1 MFFLL
6 YIRSIFLQYYAFH
19 YRKKINFATLLY
31 QTLILMKILLPKV
44 QIIQTLLLWVG
55 CLMFCVGMNSCA
67 RSEDTFHIGV
77 SQCSSDDWREQQNME
92 MEHELLLHD
101 NVTMELRSA
110 KDNREQ
116 QLKDIEYFLDQKVD
130 LLVVSPMEA
139 EAFTDIL
146 SRAVKQNIPVVLFD
160 RKTSGDSYTSFIGGN
175 NVEIGTYLAEYV
187 ITQLPKG
194 GKILE
199 FTGSMD
205 SSPAVLRHE
214 GLLKGLKGHPEIT
227 ICASVDGQWNAS
239 VAASKTDSLLKLYP
253 DADLIVA
260 HNDRMAISVKE
271 KIDALYPGNHMRAI
285 GVDGIYNVGLKAI
298 TEGKL
303 DASVTYPTGG
313 EFIIQTAVRILQE
326 EEYQRDNILETYV
339 ISNKEDAELSRAF
352 LRGIDREVEK
362 VKKLK
367 DKVDY
372 FWRLNNLE
380 TTLLY
385 VLLALLLVT
394 LGLFVALFRSYQF
407 KKKVNERLKNQ
418 QITLVKQRDDLLK
431 LTHELEQAT
440 LAKLMFFTNISHDFR
455 TPLTLISAPIE
466 RVLQKENLAQE
477 EHKLLKMA
485 HRNVGVLLRLVNQI
499 LDFRKTESDK
509 MELHL
514 KVVDLKKILQD
525 WHDSFLSMAD
535 KKEISLV
542 FQAQDGD
549 YLNRVDVNKL
559 ERIFYN
565 LVGNAFKYTPKGGTI
580 SILLSQDN
588 QQMVIKV
595 CDTGTGIDEK
605 HIQRIFE
612 NYYQVDSANHEG
624 TGLGLALAKS
634 FVELHGGSIRGENQT
649 EGSGSVF
656 TISLPMRDTD
666 GQLEDK
672 DYNYRLNP
680 EAESPEI
687 EEEDAVEQLTVTEDE
702 PKPIVLVIDDN
713 ADIRVFLYTLLKSK
727 YRIIR
732 AKNGLEGLQK
742 ATETIPD
749 VIICDVMMPV
759 MDGLECCQ
767 KLKTGAATSHI
778 PVLMLTSCSLDEQR
792 VKGLEEGADVYL
804 AKPFNSQVL
813 MAQIESLLKNHIRVK
828 DFYQASLPPVE
839 QIPGEIEKKAQEEET
854 RLSKYDKNFIEKIQQ
869 LIANHLS
876 DSTYSV
882 ERMAS
887 DVCLSRTQLFRKC
900 KSLVGESPVELLRNT
915 RLKAAQQLL
924 VQGEGPISK
933 VAELVGFTDP
943 SYFTK
948 CYKGYFG
955 STPRTEQQETAK

>member
-1 MFFLL
+1 MNQNLNCLL
-6 YIRSIFLQYYAFH
+6 KCVLSIWSC
-19 YRKKINFATLLY
+19 
-31 QTLILMKILLPKV
+31 
-44 QIIQTLLLWVG
+44 LLL
-55 CLMFCVGMNSCA
+55 CLVLNSCSNPKKA
-67 RSEDTFHIGV
+67 FLIGV
-77 SQCSSDDWREQQNME
+77 SQCSSDDWREQQNKE
-92 MEHELLLHD
+92 MEHELLLHE
-101 NVTMELRSA
+101 NVALELLSA

-116 QLKDIEYFLDQKVD
+116 QLKDIQYFLDKKVD

-146 SRAVKQNIPVVLFD
+146 SKAVKQGTPVVLFD
-160 RKTSGDSYTSFIGGN
+160 RKTSGESYTSYIGGN
-175 NVEIGTYLAEYV
+175 NVEIGRYLAEYV
-187 ITQLPKG
+187 VTQLPEG
-194 GKILE
+194 GKVLE

-205 SSPAVLRHE
+205 SSPAVLRHQ
-214 GLLKGLKGHPEIT
+214 GLLNGLESHPDIS
-227 ICASVDGQWNAS
+227 ICASVDGQWNGS
-239 VAASKTDSLLKLYP
+239 VAASKTDSLLKIYP

-271 KIDALYPGNHMRAI
+271 KVDALYPGHHIKVI

-313 EFIIQTAVRILQE
+313 DFIIQTAVHILNGE
-326 EEYQRDNILETYV
+326 PFLRDNILDTHV

-352 LRGIDREVEK
+352 IREIDHEVEN
-362 VKKLK
+362 VIQMK

-385 VLLALLLVT
+385 VLLALLLMT
-394 LGLFVALFRSYQF
+394 LGLIVALYRSYMF
-407 KKKVNERLKNQ
+407 KKRVNEHLRVQ
-418 QITLVKQRDDLLK
+418 QVTLVKQRDDLLK

-466 RVLQKENLAQE
+466 RVLQKVSPNSE
-477 EHKLLKMA
+477 EHMMLNMA
-485 HRNVGVLLRLVNQI
+485 HKNVGVLLRLVNQI
-499 LDFRKTESDK
+499 LDFRKTDSKK

-514 KVVDLKKILQD
+514 QAVDVKNVVKE
-525 WHDSFLSMAD
+525 WCDSFQSMAD
-535 KKEISLV
+535 KKQLSLV

-549 YLNRVDVNKL
+549 YHNMIDVNKL

-565 LVGNAFKYTPKGGTI
+565 LVGNAFKYTPADGTI
-580 SILLSQDN
+580 SVLLSIDKHHFV
-588 QQMVIKV
+588 MKV
-595 CDTGTGIDEK
+595 CDTGTGIDVA
-605 HIQRIFE
+605 HIQHIFE

-624 TGLGLALAKS
+624 TGLGLALSKS
-634 FVELHGGSIRGENQT
+634 FVELHGGTITGENQSMGT
-649 EGSGSVF
+649 GTVF
-656 TISLPMRDTD
+656 TITLPLRDTQ
-666 GQLEDK
+666 GQVELQ
-672 DYNYRLNP
+672 NYQHKLNP
-680 EAESPEI
+680 EAEIPNSD
-687 EEEDAVEQLTVTEDE
+687 EEDAPEVLAVSEDE

-713 ADIRVFLYTLLKSK
+713 PDIRVFLHTLLKDK

-732 AKNGLEGLQK
+732 AQNGLEGLQK
-742 ATETIPD
+742 ATEVIPD

-804 AKPFNSQVL
+804 AKPFNSPVL
-813 MAQIESLLKNHIRVK
+813 MAQLDSLLKNHIRVK
-828 DFYQASLPPVE
+828 DFYQSQTLSST
-839 QIPGEIEKKAQEEET
+839 GKKADAVKEKPKEEVH
-854 RLSKYDKNFIEKIQQ
+854 LSKYDRNFIEKLQQ
-869 LIANHLS
+869 LIAEHLS
-876 DSTYSV
+876 DSTYTV

-915 RLKAAQQLL
+915 RLKKAQELL
-924 VQGEGPISK
+924 AQGEGPISS
-933 VAELVGFTDP
+933 VAEQVGFTDP

-948 CYKGYFG
+948 CYKSYFG
-955 STPRTEQQETAK
+955 STPRTEQK

>member
-1 MFFLL
+1 MIYNGFSFGNVKN
-6 YIRSIFLQYYAFH
+6 A
-19 YRKKINFATLLY
+19 
-31 QTLILMKILLPKV
+31 
-44 QIIQTLLLWVG
+44 LLLISCV
-55 CLMFCVGMNSCA
+55 LFCVVAHSCSG
-67 RSEDTFHIGV
+67 SEKTFHIGV

-116 QLKDIEYFLDQKVD
+116 QFKDIEYFLDQNVD

-139 EAFTDIL
+139 AAFTDIL
-146 SRAVKQNIPVVLFD
+146 SKAVKRNIPVVLFD
-160 RKTSGDSYTSFIGGN
+160 RKTSGDYYTSFIGGN

-271 KIDALYPGNHMRAI
+271 RIDALYPGNHMKVI

-313 EFIIQTAVRILQE
+313 EFIIQTAVHILQGE
-326 EEYQRDNILETYV
+326 EFQRDNILETYV

-385 VLLALLLVT
+385 VLLAFLLAT

-466 RVLQKENLAQE
+466 HVLQKENLAPE
-477 EHKLLKMA
+477 EHRLLKMA

-514 KVVDLKKILQD
+514 KVVDMKKILQD
-525 WHDSFLSMAD
+525 WHDSFQSMAD

-542 FQAQDGD
+542 FHAQEGN
-549 YLNRVDVNKL
+549 YYNRVDVNKL

-580 SILLSQDN
+580 SILLSREN
-588 QQMVIKV
+588 QSMVIKV

-612 NYYQVDSANHEG
+612 NYYQVDAANHEG

-634 FVELHGGSIRGENQT
+634 FVELHGGTIKGENQT
-649 EGSGSVF
+649 EGTGSVF
-656 TISLPMRDTD
+656 TISLPWRETD
-666 GQLEDK
+666 GEQEEQ
-672 DYNYRLNP
+672 DYKYRLNP
-680 EAESPEI
+680 ESENPEI
-687 EEEDAVEQLTVTEDE
+687 EEEDTAEQLTVTEEE

-713 ADIRVFLYTLLKSK
+713 ADIRVFLYTLLKDK

-742 ATETIPD
+742 ATKTIPD
-749 VIICDVMMPV
+749 AIICDVMMPV
-759 MDGLECCQ
+759 MDGLVCCQ

-813 MAQIESLLKNHIRVK
+813 MAQLESLLKNHIRVK
-828 DFYQASLPPVE
+828 DFYQSKPLVQKPLQPAI
-839 QIPGEIEKKAQEEET
+839 QQKEIQAEEPKEEPKDEAC
-854 RLSKYDKNFIEKIQQ
+854 LSKYDRSFVEKLQQ
-869 LIANHLS
+869 LIAKHLA
-876 DSTYSV
+876 DSTYTV

-900 KSLVGESPVELLRNT
+900 KSLIGESPVELLRNT
-915 RLKAAQQLL
+915 RLKKAHELL
-924 VQGEGPISK
+924 ALGEGPISS
-933 VAELVGFTDP
+933 VAEQVGFTDP
-943 SYFTK
+943 SYFSK

-955 STPRTEQQETAK
+955 SSPRTEQK

>member
-1 MFFLL
+1 MNQNLNCLL
-6 YIRSIFLQYYAFH
+6 KCVLSIWSC
-19 YRKKINFATLLY
+19 
-31 QTLILMKILLPKV
+31 
-44 QIIQTLLLWVG
+44 LLL
-55 CLMFCVGMNSCA
+55 CLVLNSCSNPKKA
-67 RSEDTFHIGV
+67 FLIGV
-77 SQCSSDDWREQQNME
+77 SQCSSDDWREQQNKE

-101 NVTMELRSA
+101 DVVMELLSA
-110 KDNREQ
+110 KDDRNQ
-116 QLKDIEYFLDQKVD
+116 QLKDIQYFLEKKVD

-139 EAFTDIL
+139 ETFTDIL
-146 SRAVKQNIPVVLFD
+146 TKAVKQGTPVVLFD

-187 ITQLPKG
+187 VSQLPKG

-214 GLLKGLKGHPEIT
+214 GLVKGLKGHPEIT
-227 ICASVDGQWNAS
+227 ICASVDGQWNAG

-271 KIDALYPGNHMRAI
+271 KIDALYPGNHIKTI

-313 EFIIQTAVRILQE
+313 EIIIQTAVRILQGE
-326 EEYQRDNILETYV
+326 EFQRDNILETYV

-385 VLLALLLVT
+385 VLLAFLLAT

-407 KKKVNERLKNQ
+407 KKRVNERLKNQ
-418 QITLVKQRDDLLK
+418 QVTLVKQRDDLLK

-514 KVVDLKKILQD
+514 KVVDMKKILQD
-525 WHDSFLSMAD
+525 WHDSFQSMAD

-542 FQAQDGD
+542 FHAQEGD
-549 YLNRVDVNKL
+549 YHNRIDVNKL

-580 SILLSQDN
+580 SILLSREK
-588 QQMVIKV
+588 QQMIIKV

-612 NYYQVDSANHEG
+612 NYYQVDAANHEG

-634 FVELHGGSIRGENQT
+634 FVELHGGTIKGENQADGT
-649 EGSGSVF
+649 GAIF
-656 TISLPMRDTD
+656 TISLPLRDAEC
-666 GQLEDK
+666 QLEDK
-672 DYNYRLNP
+672 DYKYRLNP
-680 EAESPEI
+680 ETENPEI
-687 EEEDAVEQLTVTEDE
+687 EEEDTAEQLTVTEEE

-713 ADIRVFLYTLLKSK
+713 ADIRAFLYTLLKDK

-828 DFYQASLPPVE
+828 DFYQASLPPVG
-839 QIPGEIEKKAQEEET
+839 QIPREIVKKAQEEET
-854 RLSKYDKNFIEKIQQ
+854 RLSKYDKSFIEKLQQ
-869 LIANHLS
+869 LIASHIS

-915 RLKAAQQLL
+915 RLKKAQELL
-924 VQGEGPISK
+924 AQGEGPISS
-933 VAELVGFTDP
+933 VAEQVGFTDP

-948 CYKGYFG
+948 CYKSYFG
-955 STPRTEQQETAK
+955 STPRTEQK